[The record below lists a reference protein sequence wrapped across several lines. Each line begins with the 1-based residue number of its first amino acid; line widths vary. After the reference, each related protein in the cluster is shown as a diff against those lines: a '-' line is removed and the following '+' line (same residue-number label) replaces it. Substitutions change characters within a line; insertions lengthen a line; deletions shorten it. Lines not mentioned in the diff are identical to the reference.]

1 MTRSLLCLLVAGAS
15 LVVIVLG
22 VIVGDLLFDPITR
35 AMILM
40 TWGTLTGTGSLGGQ

>member
-1 MTRSLLCLLVAGAS
+1 MVLLVVASS

-22 VIVGDLLFDPITR
+22 LMVGDLLFDPVTR
-35 AMILM
+35 AMILI